1 LANAPSASLYAVT
14 QGDTLMETLDQ
25 KIDTMR
31 EAFMQQERKQAH
43 DKWQARV
50 EELLQIRGEERQP
63 EEQEE

>member
-1 LANAPSASLYAVT
+1 
-14 QGDTLMETLDQ
+14 METLDQ

-31 EAFMQQERKQAH
+31 ETFMQQERKQAH

>member
-1 LANAPSASLYAVT
+1 
-14 QGDTLMETLDQ
+14 MEILDQ

-50 EELLQIRGEERQP
+50 DELQQIRGEERQP
-63 EEQEE
+63 EVQEE

>member
-1 LANAPSASLYAVT
+1 
-14 QGDTLMETLDQ
+14 METLDQ

-50 EELLQIRGEERQP
+50 EELQQIRAEEPQP
-63 EEQEE
+63 EAVEE

>member
-1 LANAPSASLYAVT
+1 
-14 QGDTLMETLDQ
+14 METLDQ

-31 EAFMQQERKQAH
+31 EAFMQQERKQAD